1 MFSYLVWMLGTLYVS
16 SILSLSSSRV
26 IQTRLMMY
34 KKKYPISSSY
44 YERYIRNLN
53 SNNITI
59 QNEYILNNMS
69 AENETEYASEYSSE
83 SASDSA
89 SDSASESRSGS
100 GSDSQEYVSQNRNV
114 QFIPQLGIFI
124 YTNNSN
130 HNNEKNGDKYNPY
143 ENYKKNKSKKSD
155 NFEVIYDFP
164 IKFKDIGGYDSI
176 KLELKQ
182 CIEILNNYTKYE
194 KYNVRIPRGLV
205 LEGPPGTGKTL
216 IAKGLAGEANT
227 GFISVS
233 GPEFQEKYV
242 GVGASKIRE
251 LFSLADKNTPC
262 IIFIDEIDAVGKKRS
277 SDGEAATSERD
288 STLNQLLICLDGF
301 NTKPGVFLIGAT
313 NRIDMLDPAL
323 LRPGRID
330 KRIYIGLPDSK
341 TRKSIIEIHS
351 KGKPMDP
358 KIELNYLI
366 DIMNGLSGAQIEN
379 VLNEAMLNALRDN
392 RDMIQKTDI
401 EMVMNK
407 LMVGWQ
413 PNEHEMADNLIEQI
427 AIHEMGHAIVGIL
440 SKHHSK
446 LKKVVIN
453 FSSPR
458 TPGFTQFEENIVNI
472 YTREALFEH
481 LMILLGGRIAEEI
494 FYNMSITSGAM
505 DDLNKALELSNKM
518 ITFYGMGK
526 TIIYPSNSEKYKQII
541 DDQVMDLINNAYR
554 ISHYIIENSKE
565 FIQECS
571 DILKRDKVMTY
582 EHLTN
587 MLYYKYPDILNM
599 KIKLFE
605 DE

>member
-1 MFSYLVWMLGTLYVS
+1 
-16 SILSLSSSRV
+16 
-26 IQTRLMMY
+26 MY

>member
-1 MFSYLVWMLGTLYVS
+1 MLGTLYVS